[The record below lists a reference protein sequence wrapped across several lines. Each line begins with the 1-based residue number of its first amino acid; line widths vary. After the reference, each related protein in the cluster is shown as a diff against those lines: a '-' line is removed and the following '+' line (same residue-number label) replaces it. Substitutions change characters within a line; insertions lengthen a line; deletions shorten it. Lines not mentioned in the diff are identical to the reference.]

1 MSQLARRSALVLGL
15 GSQVFLFGLWCDS
28 AIATSVLLLNE
39 KPQDAS
45 TPLAERIEMEKTGR
59 ELFVRDWSKS
69 DAKPAQGGDGLG
81 PMYNDVSCVAC
92 HDRGSIGGGGGSNKN
107 VRLLHLVG
115 HKGVP
120 LRVAT
125 PSVSERNRRQQLHP
139 DLGAATSVML
149 HRHATTPDDPHSA
162 SDPNYQHW
170 LVKRLPASMI
180 DPGHHSPAGATA
192 FPFGAAKPAS
202 PLDSQ
207 LGTFRSDGRSL
218 RVTERNT
225 TSLFGAGL
233 IDSIP
238 DAAIVELAA
247 QQKKQHAPLI
257 TGRVSQTSSGEI
269 GRFGWRGQMASLQEF
284 VMTACAAE
292 VGLNVPDHPQSRR
305 VKLPS
310 ARETIKT
317 VLTNIEASPALD
329 LNQQQC
335 DALTMYVA
343 SLPAPQSARA
353 TSLEQAKSVQ
363 RGEVLF
369 EKSGCAICHVR
380 DVGPAAGLYSDLL
393 LHDMGPGLSDP
404 QPAMPELKEN
414 STLSPGGGYFGP
426 SLSIELVKNVTTNI
440 HQEWRTPPLWGVGS
454 SAPYLHDGRA
464 ASLEQAIQWHGGEG
478 QRAAEAFR
486 ALKPNERG
494 DLIQFLD
501 SLAAPTENAVMRLP
515 VRRLPPGGS
524 GFGGLGGSGGG
535 VF

>member
-1 MSQLARRSALVLGL
+1 MSRLARRSALVLGL
-15 GSQVFLFGLWCDS
+15 GSGVLLFGIWCDS
-28 AIATSVLLLNE
+28 TIAASIRKGNAVAH
-39 KPQDAS
+39 DAS
-45 TPLAERIEMEKTGR
+45 TPLAERIEREKTGR

-69 DAKPAQGGDGLG
+69 DAKSAQGGDGLG

-92 HDRGSIGGGGGSNKN
+92 HDSGGIGGGGGNNKN

-115 HKGVP
+115 RNGVP

-125 PSVSERNRRQQLHP
+125 PSESERNRRQQLHP
-139 DLGAATSVML
+139 DLATTTSVML

-162 SDPNYQHW
+162 SDPKYQHW
-170 LVKRLPASMI
+170 LTKRLPASMI
-180 DPGHHSPAGATA
+180 DQGSRSPNAATV
-192 FPFGAAKPAS
+192 FPFGLAKPSS
-202 PLDSQ
+202 PLETQ
-207 LGTFRSDGRSL
+207 PGTFRSEGRSM

-247 QQKKQHAPLI
+247 RQKKEHAPLI

-292 VGLNVPDHPQSRR
+292 VGLTVPGHQQSRR
-305 VKLPS
+305 VKLPTT
-310 ARETIKT
+310 AKEIQ
-317 VLTNIEASPALD
+317 VALNGGQPNPALD

-335 DALTMYVA
+335 DALTTYVA

-353 TSLEQAKSVQ
+353 QSLEQAKSVQ
-363 RGEVLF
+363 RGAVLF
-369 EKSGCAICHVR
+369 EKVGCAICHVR

-404 QPAMPELKEN
+404 LPAMPELKEN
-414 STLSPGGGYFGP
+414 TTLMPGEYSGP

-440 HQEWRTPPLWGVGS
+440 HQEWRTPPLWGVAS

-464 ASLEQAIQWHGGEG
+464 VSLEQAIQWHGGEG
-478 QRAAEAFR
+478 QRSAEAFR
-486 ALKPNERG
+486 ALKQDERG
-494 DLIQFLD
+494 DLVQFLD
-501 SLAAPTENAVMRLP
+501 SLAAPTENIVTRFPINRLP
-515 VRRLPPGGS
+515 QGGRGIS
-524 GFGGLGGSGGG
+524 ANGGG
-535 VF
+535 FF

>member
-1 MSQLARRSALVLGL
+1 MSRFARQSVFVLWL
-15 GSQVFLFGLWCDS
+15 G
-28 AIATSVLLLNE
+28 TEVLLVGVWSEIALATGRGQVG

-45 TPLAERIEMEKTGR
+45 APLAERIEREKTGR
-59 ELFVRDWSKS
+59 ELFVRDWSKF
-69 DAKPAQGGDGLG
+69 DPKPAQGGDGLG

-92 HDRGSIGGGGGSNKN
+92 HDSGGIGGGGGNNKN

-125 PSVSERNRRQQLHP
+125 PSASERNRRQQLHP
-139 DLGAATSVML
+139 DLGTATAVML

-162 SDPNYQHW
+162 SDPKYQHW
-170 LVKRLPASMI
+170 LVKRLPTAMI
-180 DPGHHSPAGATA
+180 AQDTHSPAEATLPLA
-192 FPFGAAKPAS
+192 FAKPSS
-202 PLDSQ
+202 PLETQ
-207 LGTFRSDGRSL
+207 LGTFRSEGRSL

-247 QQKKQHAPLI
+247 RQKKQHAPLI
-257 TGRVSQTSSGEI
+257 TGRVSQTASGEI
-269 GRFGWRGQMASLQEF
+269 GRFGWRGQMSSLQEF

-292 VGLNVPDHPQSRR
+292 VGLTVPGHQQSRR

-310 ARETIKT
+310 ARDTIPT
-317 VLTNIEASPALD
+317 VLTNIEPNPALD
-329 LNQQQC
+329 LTQQQC
-335 DALTMYVA
+335 DALTTYVA

-353 TSLEQAKSVQ
+353 TSLVQAKSVQ

-369 EKSGCAICHVR
+369 EKVGCAICHVR
-380 DVGPAAGLYSDLL
+380 DVGPATGLFSDLL
-393 LHDMGPGLSDP
+393 LHDMGPALSDP

-414 STLSPGGGYFGP
+414 STLMPGGGYSGP

-440 HQEWRTPPLWGVGS
+440 HQEWRTPPLWGVAS

-464 ASLEQAIQWHGGEG
+464 VSLEQAIQWHGGEG

-486 ALKPNERG
+486 ALKQDERG

-501 SLAAPTENAVMRLP
+501 SLAAPNENAVMRFP
-515 VRRLPPGGS
+515 VNRLPQGGR
-524 GFGGLGGSGGG
+524 GSGGG
-535 VF
+535 FF

>member
-15 GSQVFLFGLWCDS
+15 WSGVLLFGIWCDS
-28 AIATSVLLLNE
+28 AIAASVRIGNE

-45 TPLAERIEMEKTGR
+45 TPLAERIEREKSGR

-92 HDRGSIGGGGGSNKN
+92 HDSGGIGGGGGNNKN

-125 PSVSERNRRQQLHP
+125 PSASERNLRQQLHP
-139 DLGAATSVML
+139 DLAATTSVML
-149 HRHATTPDDPHSA
+149 HRHATTQDDRHSA

-170 LVKRLPASMI
+170 LVKRLPASMM
-180 DPGHHSPAGATA
+180 DQGTHSPAEATS
-192 FPFGAAKPAS
+192 FPFGVAKPSS
-202 PLDSQ
+202 PLDSPP
-207 LGTFRSDGRSL
+207 GTFRSEGRSL

-247 QQKKQHAPLI
+247 RQKKQHAPLI
-257 TGRVSQTSSGEI
+257 TGRVSQTASGEI

-292 VGLNVPDHPQSRR
+292 VGLNVPGHQQARR
-305 VKLPS
+305 VKLPTT
-310 ARETIKT
+310 RDTINT
-317 VLTNIEASPALD
+317 VLTNIEPTPVLD
-329 LNQQQC
+329 LTQQQC
-335 DALTMYVA
+335 DALTTYVA

-353 TSLEQAKSVQ
+353 TSLEQAKAVQ

-369 EKSGCAICHVR
+369 EKVGCAICHVR
-380 DVGPAAGLYSDLL
+380 DVGPATGLFSDLL

-404 QPAMPELKEN
+404 LPAMPELKEN
-414 STLSPGGGYFGP
+414 STLSPGGYSGP

-440 HQEWRTPPLWGVGS
+440 HQEWRTPPLWGVATSG
-454 SAPYLHDGRA
+454 PYLHDGRA
-464 ASLEQAIQWHGGEG
+464 VSLEQAVQWHGGEG

-486 ALKPNERG
+486 ALKQDERG

-501 SLAAPTENAVMRLP
+501 SLAAPAANAVMRFP
-515 VRRLPPGGS
+515 AMRLPQGARGGR
-524 GFGGLGGSGGG
+524 SGGG
-535 VF
+535 GFF